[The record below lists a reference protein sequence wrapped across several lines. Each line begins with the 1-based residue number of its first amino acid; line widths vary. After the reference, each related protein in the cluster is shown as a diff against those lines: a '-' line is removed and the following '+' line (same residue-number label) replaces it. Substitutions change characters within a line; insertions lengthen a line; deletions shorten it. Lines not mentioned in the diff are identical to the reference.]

1 MTATH
6 DGRALS
12 LGGPRPRAVFALLV
26 VARGAV
32 VTGDRLIDA
41 VWGEGPPPSA
51 VGALQAYVS
60 RLRRELEPART
71 AGTRSNVIVWEG
83 AGYAIR
89 LAADQVDAWR
99 FEALLRQAGQAGP
112 PAQRAAL
119 LTEALALWR
128 GPAFA
133 GFADGPWARAEAA
146 RLEELREVVREQLLA
161 ARLECGQHTEALL
174 AEAEG
179 LVAGQPL
186 REERW
191 SLLALAHHRAHGRA
205 EALAVLRRA
214 RRTLADRLGID
225 PGPALRGVEAEILSH
240 APRSAE
246 PLPSAPPTSAP
257 ASVAAFE
264 RDRLVEREGE
274 LAELRQCLADAV
286 AGHGGLV
293 CVQGPAGIGRS
304 ALLAE
309 AGRLGR
315 EWGVRVLDVG
325 GGPETRAE
333 AAPGSARRERGGGW
347 PGGRG
352 GEQREGRGGEG
363 PGGQGGAW
371 HGEQPGAQGGERYGE
386 RAGELHGA
394 QGGGQTGGQA
404 GELHGAQGGEV
415 RGSQGGR
422 PREAHDVVR
431 RLLDVVV
438 AEYDGMRPAT
448 AGSMPVLDG
457 RIADRPDGF
466 DVLHGLYRIVER
478 LVTDDHPARR
488 PLLLLVDDLQA
499 CDTASLRF
507 LAHLLPR
514 IQNLP
519 VLVVTALRAGE
530 PPARCESEQVLADLA
545 QDPTVV
551 HIRPEPLSAA
561 GVARLVRRLP
571 GGTADEEVER
581 ACHRVSAGLPL
592 LLTDVLGALETTT
605 TAGAGADP
613 RAVAESGVRAV
624 SDLVLTVL
632 DRLSPAATA
641 VVRAVAVLDGGS
653 ADGGSGE
660 GGASL
665 PAVAAF
671 TDLPEQDVATAT
683 AALVRA
689 EVVRD
694 QYPLAFVHPL
704 AGEAV
709 LRMLS
714 PRERPALHERAARL
728 LDRAGTA
735 PERTAGHLLLAP
747 CRGEPWVVGVLRTAA
762 ARAAARGAHD
772 TAATLL
778 TRALLEPP
786 TPDVRPAV
794 LLELGRAEALV
805 DGPAAARHLREAY
818 ETSSPP
824 RGGAACL
831 LAQTLVYTGRPG
843 EAAEFATRAAAELPV
858 GQTVGQ
864 AAGHAT
870 AQVAGHATAQTV
882 GQVAGQTVA
891 QATGQ
896 TVAQA
901 TGQTVA
907 QATGQTASQTVGQ
920 VAGQTVGQAAGHA
933 TAQTVGQAA
942 ADGTVGDPADER
954 QGLLALARLG
964 AFAHGLYT
972 IGGGT
977 DDPVPPPVGDG
988 PGARMLAAE
997 AARDATAR
1005 GLDRAAAV
1013 AAARFA
1019 LTDRVLLRSG
1029 RVLSW
1034 CTAGVVLHLAD
1045 DDVRLLWEETLT
1057 YAGQRG
1063 SLIGTLSAHLWNG
1076 FTQWRHGELH
1086 QARRSLETA
1095 LEQFG
1100 AWGVTPGAPQCRAFL
1115 TGVLLDLGDIDG
1127 ARVCLERMR
1136 ARTGGAEGARLR
1148 GESEARVLIAE
1159 GRYAQALAVLDGVR
1173 RLQPDVVN
1181 PVWWDGDLLR
1191 VRALTGLGERD
1202 RAVRLAREQLSMARR
1217 WGAPGTVGR
1226 VLRLCGEARGPD
1238 GGPELREALA
1248 LLADGPARLEH
1259 ARAQRSLHALAGG
1272 ETVQDGVVRRFPPA

>member
-1 MTATH
+1 MEHADGEGARRDAPGPGLRPAAGLRVGVLGELAVTY

-26 VARGAV
+26 LARGAV
-32 VTGDRLIDA
+32 VTGDRLIDV
-41 VWGEGPPPSA
+41 VWGEEPPPSA

-60 RLRRELEPART
+60 RLRRVLEPART
-71 AGTRSNVIVWEG
+71 AGARSSVIVREG

-89 LAADQVDAWR
+89 LAADEVDARR
-99 FEALLRQAGQAGP
+99 FEALLKQCGQAVPPP
-112 PAQRAAL
+112 PAERVAL

-128 GPAFA
+128 GRAFA
-133 GFADGPWARAEAA
+133 GFADEPWARTEAA
-146 RLEELREVVREQLLA
+146 RLGELREVVREQLLA
-161 ARLECGQHTEALL
+161 ARLECGQHTEGLL
-174 AEAEG
+174 AEAEA
-179 LVAGQPL
+179 LVAEQPL

-191 SLLALAHHRAHGRA
+191 SLLALAHYRAHGQA
-205 EALAVLRRA
+205 DALSVLRRA

-225 PGPALRGVEAEILSH
+225 PGPALRGIEAEVLSH
-240 APRSAE
+240 APRLAA
-246 PLPSAPPTSAP
+246 PRPAAPPTSAP
-257 ASVAAFE
+257 ASVPAAVFGQ
-264 RDRLVEREGE
+264 LVEREKE
-274 LAELRQCLADAV
+274 LAELRHCLSDAV
-286 AGHGGLV
+286 AGRGGLV

-325 GGPETRAE
+325 DGRPEALDALAEAE
-333 AAPGSARRERGGGW
+333 AAPGI
-347 PGGRG
+347 
-352 GEQREGRGGEG
+352 
-363 PGGQGGAW
+363 
-371 HGEQPGAQGGERYGE
+371 
-386 RAGELHGA
+386 
-394 QGGGQTGGQA
+394 
-404 GELHGAQGGEV
+404 
-415 RGSQGGR
+415 R
-422 PREAHDVVR
+422 PYEPHDVVR
-431 RLLDVVV
+431 RLLGAV
-438 AEYDGMRPAT
+438 AAGHEDDTLSAAAVPVFEGAAADG
-448 AGSMPVLDG
+448 
-457 RIADRPDGF
+457 PDGF

-488 PLLLLVDDLQA
+488 RPLLLLVDDLQS

-514 IQNLP
+514 VQALP

-530 PPARCESEQVLADLA
+530 PPARRENEQVLADIV

-551 HIRPEPLSAA
+551 HIRPAPLSAA
-561 GVARLVRRLP
+561 GVAQVVRRLF
-571 GGTADEEVER
+571 GATVDEEVDR

-592 LLTDVLGALETTT
+592 LLTHVLGALETSGT
-605 TAGAGADP
+605 DP

-624 SDLVLTVL
+624 SDLVLSVL
-632 DRLSPAATA
+632 DRLPSAATA

-653 ADGGSGE
+653 GE

-665 PAVAAF
+665 PTVAAF
-671 TDLPEQDVATAT
+671 TELSEQDVATAT

-709 LRMLS
+709 LRTVS

-728 LDRAGTA
+728 LDRAGA
-735 PERTAGHLLLAP
+735 AEERTAAHLLLVP
-747 CRGEPWVVGVLRTAA
+747 YRSDSWVVGVLRTAA
-762 ARAAARGAHD
+762 ARATARGAND
-772 TAATLL
+772 AAATLL

-786 TPDVRPAV
+786 APDVRPEV

-818 ETSSPP
+818 ETSPL
-824 RGGAACL
+824 GAGAARL
-831 LAQTLVYTGRPG
+831 LAQTLIYTGRPG
-843 EAAEFATRAAAELPV
+843 EAAEFAARAAAELPT
-858 GQTVGQ
+858 GE
-864 AAGHAT
+864 AAT
-870 AQVAGHATAQTV
+870 AD
-882 GQVAGQTVA
+882 
-891 QATGQ
+891 
-896 TVAQA
+896 
-901 TGQTVA
+901 
-907 QATGQTASQTVGQ
+907 S
-920 VAGQTVGQAAGHA
+920 
-933 TAQTVGQAA
+933 
-942 ADGTVGDPADER
+942 ADER

-972 IGGGT
+972 VGT
-977 DDPVPPPVGDG
+977 SGPDVPAPAPVGDG

-997 AARDATAR
+997 AARDATVW

-1013 AAARFA
+1013 ASARFA

-1029 RVLSW
+1029 KVLSW
-1034 CTAGVVLHLAD
+1034 CTAGLVLHLAD
-1045 DDVRLLWEETLT
+1045 DDVRLLWDETLT

-1076 FTQWRHGELH
+1076 FTQWRHGELQ

-1115 TGVLLDLGDIDG
+1115 TGVLLDLGDIAG
-1127 ARVCLERMR
+1127 ARACLERMERLR
-1136 ARTGGAEGARLR
+1136 ARSGGAEGARLR
-1148 GESEARVLIAE
+1148 AESEARVLIAE
-1159 GRYAQALAVLDGVR
+1159 GRCAQALAVLDGVR
-1173 RLQPDVVN
+1173 HLQPAVVN
-1181 PVWWDGDLLR
+1181 PVWWDGELLR
-1191 VRALTGLGERD
+1191 VRALTGLGERA
-1202 RAVRLAREQLSMARR
+1202 RAERLAREQLLMARR

-1226 VLRLCGEARGPD
+1226 VLRLLGEARGPD

-1248 LLADGPARLEH
+1248 LLADGPARLEQ
-1259 ARAQRSLHALAGG
+1259 ARAQQSLAALTCGDTAHDAAG
-1272 ETVQDGVVRRFPPA
+1272 RRFPPV